1 MEFKAN
7 LNKIHY
13 LLTEQFNNVE
23 VKEKANQ
30 KLGAY
35 LEFSVKENLEC
46 KFLIRKADL
55 ETGNITFLYLTNP
68 LNESSHVI
76 ARTTTVDTFADSIKD
91 IIQNKRFDS
100 EYLDNIK

>member
-13 LLTEQFNNVE
+13 LLTEQFESVE

-30 KLGAY
+30 QLGAY
-35 LEFSVKENLEC
+35 VEISVKENLEC
-46 KFLIRKADL
+46 KFLIRKVDL
-55 ETGNITFLYLTNP
+55 EKPNITFLYLTNP
-68 LNESSHVI
+68 LSESSDVI
-76 ARTTTVDTFADSIKD
+76 SRVSPIETFADSIKD
-91 IIQNKRFDS
+91 ILKNKRFDS

>member
-13 LLTEQFNNVE
+13 LLTEKFENVE

-30 KLGAY
+30 KLGSY
-35 LEFSVKENLEC
+35 VEISVRENLEC
-46 KFLIRKADL
+46 KFLIRKVDL
-55 ETGNITFLYLTNP
+55 EKPNVNFSYLTNP
-68 LNESSHVI
+68 LNENSDVISRVSSI
-76 ARTTTVDTFADSIKD
+76 ENFADTIKD
-91 IIQNKRFDS
+91 ILENKRFDS